1 VNPVFEELFG
11 SVMAHS
17 ERFGHRQHVE
27 AAWLAVRRLGSEAA
41 VDVVCEGII
50 ALAAAAGQ
58 PGKYD
63 AGLTRAWLGVIAE
76 RVARDPEI
84 AEFDVFVGKHPD
96 LLESA
101 TVRTRQ

>member
-1 VNPVFEELFG
+1 MNAVFEELFG
-11 SVMAHS
+11 TVMAHS

-27 AAWLAVRRLGSEAA
+27 VAWLAVRRLGPESAA
-41 VDVVCEGII
+41 EVVSEGII

-76 RVARDPEI
+76 RAAQNPEI
-84 AEFDVFVGKHPD
+84 AEFEVFIAEHPD
-96 LLESA
+96 LLEWA
-101 TVRTRQ
+101 TVRTPR